1 MRRDF
6 TLFAIVWALVTAASL
21 AVAYFIIREISFPT
35 VGAEEAHVI
44 DDAFMALTYMAS
56 PVFGVVI
63 AALVVAV
70 LRHRSS
76 GPADGDGARILG
88 TGSVPVVWFGLSS
101 LLCAIVIVYPG
112 LTGLWELRNHDEP
125 DLRIVATAQM
135 WSWTIEYPDS
145 NVKVFGAQELVLPK
159 DETIQFDVVSLDILH
174 SFWVPAFR
182 QKIDALPGQTR
193 KVYITPTEV
202 GDRDSDVAYR
212 LQCAE
217 LCGVGHAIM
226 AMPVRVVEKAEFES
240 WLKEQQSVAEAK

>member
-21 AVAYFIIREISFPT
+21 AVAYFILKEVSFPT
-35 VGAEEAHVI
+35 VGAEEAHIV
-44 DDAFMALTYMAS
+44 DDAFMVLTYLAT

-63 AALVVAV
+63 AAMVVAL

-76 GPADGDGARILG
+76 GPNEDGARILG
-88 TGSVPVVWFGLSS
+88 TGRVPVVWFGLSS
-101 LLCAIVIVYPG
+101 LLCFVVIVYPG
-112 LTGLWELRNHDEP
+112 IWGILELNDHDDP
-125 DLRIVATAQM
+125 DLHIKVTAQM
-135 WSWTIEYPDS
+135 WSWTVEYPDA
-145 NVKVFGAQELVLPK
+145 KVRVLGAQEMVLPK
-159 DETIQFDVVSLDILH
+159 DETIKVDITSLDILH

-182 QKIDALPGQTR
+182 LKMDALPGDVKTI
-193 KVYITPTEV
+193 YITPNAV
-202 GDRDSDVAYR
+202 GDPSDSAYR

-240 WLKEQQSVAEAK
+240 WLKEQQKSLAEAK